1 MNPTLMLLLAA
12 GVPTLVVVTAV
23 AFGTWKVLTRIR
35 QAVVHLEQHLGE
47 PADNIPE
54 PDDFERDQTRELR
67 AAMDRGGFF
76 APNPRE
82 GS

>member
-1 MNPTLMLLLAA
+1 MNPVIAAIA
-12 GVPTLVVVTAV
+12 GVVQLAAV

-35 QAVVHLEQHLGE
+35 QAVQHLEQHLQQPEGIIE
-47 PADNIPE
+47 PGGL
-54 PDDFERDQTRELR
+54 DDEQTGELR
-67 AAMDRGGFF
+67 AAMDRRGFF